1 MFENVNKELLEK
13 AMKAGSK
20 EDALNIL
27 KQGGVELTEE
37 DLQNI
42 SGGEGDGICW
52 THCFKDGEKCVSV
65 CVLFCP
71 KDDCPCL

>member
-37 DLQNI
+37 DLQRI
-42 SGGEGDGICW
+42 SGGEGDEGICW
-52 THCFKDGEKCVSV
+52 TNCPGDGGKCVV
-65 CVLFCP
+65 YCDPYNTILF
-71 KDDCPCL
+71 